1 MAAPLTA
8 SEIARELADYEVVVS
23 ANALERLVTY
33 QEVLL
38 RWNRR
43 INLTALR
50 TPRRIVRQLFGES
63 LYLTRVL
70 VLRGRLLDVGTG
82 AGFPGLALKMAVPSL
97 ELTLIEANRRKC
109 AFLKEVVRACGL
121 TGVRVVSKRF
131 HEWVAHAGGY
141 AADVSTTRAVDVSAD
156 FLELLARVTA
166 PDGRAVFYT
175 TDAIARRIR
184 STARGWAWLE
194 KVPIPNTRAHSLLMA
209 RPRRI
214 VIPSIR

>member
-1 MAAPLTA
+1 MAAPLTT
-8 SEIARELADYEVVVS
+8 SEVAQELADYEVVVS
-23 ANALERLVTY
+23 ENALGHLVTY
-33 QEVLL
+33 QKLLL

-43 INLTALR
+43 INLTALC

-82 AGFPGLALKMAVPSL
+82 AGFPGLALKIAVPSL
-97 ELTLIEANRRKC
+97 DLTLIEANRRKC

-121 TGVRVVSKRF
+121 VGVRVVSKRF
-131 HEWVAHAGGY
+131 HEWVAHARGY
-141 AADVSTTRAVDVSAD
+141 VADVTTTRAVDVSQN
-156 FLELLARVTA
+156 FLELLAQVTA

-175 TDAIARRIR
+175 TETLARHIR

-194 KVPIPNTRAHSLLMA
+194 RVHIPNTNAHSLLMA

-214 VIPSIR
+214 FIPSIR

>member
-1 MAAPLTA
+1 MAAPLTV
-8 SEIARELADYEVVVS
+8 SEVAQELADYEVVVS
-23 ANALERLVTY
+23 DNALGHLVTY
-33 QEVLL
+33 QELLL

-97 ELTLIEANRRKC
+97 DLTLIEANRRKC
-109 AFLKEVVRACGL
+109 AFLKEVVRICGL
-121 TGVRVVSKRF
+121 AGVRVVSKRF
-131 HEWVAHAGGY
+131 HEWVVHAGGY
-141 AADVSTTRAVDVSAD
+141 VADLSTTRAVDVSQS
-156 FLELLARVTA
+156 FLGLLAQVTA

-175 TDAIARRIR
+175 TETLARRIR

-194 KVPIPNTRAHSLLMA
+194 QVPIPNTRAHRLLMA

-214 VIPSIR
+214 GIRSIS

>member
-1 MAAPLTA
+1 MPAPLTA
-8 SEIARELADYEVVVS
+8 SEVAQELADYEVVVS
-23 ANALERLVTY
+23 ENALGHLVTY
-33 QEVLL
+33 QELLL

-50 TPRRIVRQLFGES
+50 APRRIVRQLFGES

-97 ELTLIEANRRKC
+97 DLTLIEPNRRKC
-109 AFLKEVVRACGL
+109 AFLKEVVRVCGL
-121 TGVRVVSKRF
+121 ARVRVVSKRF
-131 HEWVAHAGGY
+131 HEWVVHAGGY
-141 AADVSTTRAVDVSAD
+141 VADVSTTRAVDVSQN
-156 FLELLARVTA
+156 FLELLAQVTA

-184 STARGWAWLE
+184 STVRGWAWLE
-194 KVPIPNTRAHSLLMA
+194 QVPIPNTRAHRLLMA

-214 VIPSIR
+214 TIPSIR

>member
-1 MAAPLTA
+1 MAAPLTP
-8 SEIARELADYEVVVS
+8 SEVAQELADYEVVVS
-23 ANALERLVTY
+23 ANALGRLVTY
-33 QEVLL
+33 QELLL
-38 RWNRR
+38 RWNQRS
-43 INLTALR
+43 NLTALR

-97 ELTLIEANRRKC
+97 DLTLIEANRRKC
-109 AFLKEVVRACGL
+109 AFLKEVVRTCGL
-121 TGVRVVSKRF
+121 AGVRVVSKRF
-131 HEWVAHAGGY
+131 QEWVAHAGDY
-141 AADVSTTRAVDVSAD
+141 AADVSTTRAVDVSAG
-156 FLELLARVTA
+156 FLELLAGVTA

-194 KVPIPNTRAHSLLMA
+194 QVPIPNTRAHRLLMA

-214 VIPSIR
+214 AIPSIR

>member
-8 SEIARELADYEVVVS
+8 PEVAQELADYGVVVS
-23 ANALERLVTY
+23 ENALGHLVTY
-33 QEVLL
+33 QELLL

-97 ELTLIEANRRKC
+97 DLTLIEANRRKC
-109 AFLKEVVRACGL
+109 AFLKEVVRVCGL
-121 TGVRVVSKRF
+121 AGVRVVSKRF
-131 HEWVAHAGGY
+131 HEWVAHARGY
-141 AADVSTTRAVDVSAD
+141 VADISTTRAVDVSQS
-156 FLELLARVTA
+156 FLELVAQVTA

-194 KVPIPNTRAHSLLMA
+194 QVPIPNTRAHRLLMA

-214 VIPSIR
+214 AIKSIS

>member
-8 SEIARELADYEVVVS
+8 SEVAQELADYEVVVS
-23 ANALERLVTY
+23 ENALGHLVTY
-33 QEVLL
+33 QKLLL

-97 ELTLIEANRRKC
+97 DLTLIEANRRKC
-109 AFLKEVVRACGL
+109 AFLKEVVRVCGL
-121 TGVRVVSKRF
+121 ARVRVVSKRF

-141 AADVSTTRAVDVSAD
+141 VADVSTTRAVDVSQS
-156 FLELLARVTA
+156 FLELLAQVTA

-194 KVPIPNTRAHSLLMA
+194 QVPIPNTRAYRLLMA

-214 VIPSIR
+214 AIPSIR

>member
-8 SEIARELADYEVVVS
+8 SEVAQELADYEVVVS
-23 ANALERLVTY
+23 ANALGHLVTY
-33 QEVLL
+33 QKLLL
-38 RWNRR
+38 RWNQR

-97 ELTLIEANRRKC
+97 DLTLIEANRRKC

-121 TGVRVVSKRF
+121 AGVRVVSKRF
-131 HEWVAHAGGY
+131 QEWVAQAGGY
-141 AADVSTTRAVDVSAD
+141 VADVSTTRAVDVSAD
-156 FLELLARVTA
+156 FLELLAGVTS

-194 KVPIPNTRAHSLLMA
+194 QVPVPNTRAHSLLMA
-209 RPRRI
+209 RPLRI
-214 VIPSIR
+214 SIPSIS

>member
-1 MAAPLTA
+1 MAAPLTP
-8 SEIARELADYEVVVS
+8 SEVARELADYEVVVS
-23 ANALERLVTY
+23 ANALERLVTD
-33 QEVLL
+33 QELLL

-43 INLTALR
+43 INLTALQ

-82 AGFPGLALKMAVPSL
+82 AGFPGLALKIAVPSL
-97 ELTLIEANRRKC
+97 DLTLIEANRRKC

-121 TGVRVVSKRF
+121 AEVRVVSKRF
-131 HEWVAHAGGY
+131 QEWVAHAGGY

-156 FLELLARVTA
+156 FLALLAGVTA

-175 TDAIARRIR
+175 TNAIARRIR

-194 KVPIPNTRAHSLLMA
+194 QVPIPNTRAHSLLMA

-214 VIPSIR
+214 AISSIR

>member
-33 QEVLL
+33 QELLL

-214 VIPSIR
+214 AIPSIR

>member
-1 MAAPLTA
+1 MATPLTA
-8 SEIARELADYEVVVS
+8 SEVAQELADYEVVVS

-33 QEVLL
+33 QELLL
-38 RWNRR
+38 RWSRR

-70 VLRGRLLDVGTG
+70 VLHGRLLDVGTG

-121 TGVRVVSKRF
+121 AGVRVVSKRF

-141 AADVSTTRAVDVSAD
+141 VADVSTTRAVDVSAD

-194 KVPIPNTRAHSLLMA
+194 RVPIPNTRAHSLLMA

-214 VIPSIR
+214 AISSIR